1 MPSKIVW
8 GKWKFLINNESNAP
22 KNTKKVKLNR

>member
-22 KNTKKVKLNR
+22 KNTQKSKIK